1 MEVFFETKHHSPKSL
16 IISITVASFLQ
27 WLLYQLLLSVKLG
40 LPAECFAI
48 GQVVVV
54 LLSTPYLTA
63 CSYQTES
70 CFADSGIMIAMSSA
84 FVGKHLLT
92 SLVIR
97 LLPIL
102 IWILISSVFAT
113 IIIGMSLGNALNIFV
128 VLVLFGFTAGAVG
141 MCCVRN
147 FQDNIF
153 GTVLSY
159 SIFLILICGAFIIKP
174 IDRYIEDLQPTFG
187 LILHLNPVIAV
198 CTIFE
203 GMDILRNPLFYEM
216 TPITSQDYSYPP
228 WYMNV
233 FWQIVT
239 GACSF
244 LWTWWLCRPTISVSD
259 RTMLR
264 FC

>member
-1 MEVFFETKHHSPKSL
+1 MKGFFETEHHSPKSL
-16 IISITVASFLQ
+16 IISITVVSFLQ

-40 LPAECFAI
+40 LPAECFAV
-48 GQVVVV
+48 GQVIVV
-54 LLSTPYLTA
+54 LLSAPYLTA

-70 CFADSGIMIAMSSA
+70 CFADSGIMLAMSSA
-84 FVGKHLLT
+84 SVCKHLLT

-97 LLPIL
+97 VFPIL
-102 IWILISSVFAT
+102 SWILLSSVFAA
-113 IIIGMSLGNALNIFV
+113 IVIGMSLGNALNMFV

-141 MCCVRN
+141 MCCVRI
-147 FQDNIF
+147 FHDNIF

-159 SIFLILICGAFIIKP
+159 SILAILICGAFIIKP
-174 IDRYIEDLQPTFG
+174 IERYIEDLQPIFG
-187 LILHLNPVIAV
+187 LILHLNPVLAV
-198 CTIFE
+198 CTIFD
-203 GMDILRNPLFYEM
+203 GMDILRNPMFYEM

-233 FWQIVT
+233 FWQIVI

-244 LWTWWLCRPTISVSD
+244 LWTWWLCRHNISVSD

-264 FC
+264 FS